1 MVRVYKEIFRP
12 ISNYNS
18 YMTFMPKKIWY
29 NELMYTLLLIII
41 TAITTYHIK
50 DCSNTYYYTYTKK
63 VNSAFGAR
71 WWVS

>member
-1 MVRVYKEIFRP
+1 
-12 ISNYNS
+12 
-18 YMTFMPKKIWY
+18 MTFMPKKIWY

-71 WWVS
+71 